1 MNEKQSH
8 VSTDE
13 DRKLYPD
20 TFIEKNSMSDG
31 QVFKKIIRD
40 VSNVPLTRERL
51 IGAQREDQE
60 LALHCSKSVTVEEE
74 EKVPVCYFMKD
85 GVLMRK

>member
-1 MNEKQSH
+1 
-8 VSTDE
+8 
-13 DRKLYPD
+13 
-20 TFIEKNSMSDG
+20 MSDG
-31 QVFKKIIRD
+31 PVFKKIKRD
-40 VSNVPLTRERL
+40 VSNVPLTREWL

-60 LALHCSKSVTVEEE
+60 LALLCSKSVTVEEE